1 MSPRELDEDDVR
13 IRPGRSSRPRTRTRP
28 AHEDSSA
35 ATVVTV
41 DRGRYRL
48 RVDGGALVT
57 AVRAR
62 ELGRRAVVVGD
73 RVAVVGDLS
82 GGPDALGR
90 IVRIEPRTSLLRR
103 TPDDSDPVERAV
115 VANADLLV
123 VVTAL
128 ADPPPRPRLIDR
140 CLVAAYDGGLEPL
153 LCLTKSDLASPEELL
168 GLYRPLGVEAVV
180 TGAGTGV
187 DELAA
192 RLAGRVSVLF
202 GQSGVGKSTLVNQ
215 LVPDAQRAVGDV
227 SGIGKGRHTSSSVI
241 ALELP
246 GGGTVIDT
254 PGVRSFGLGA
264 VTPARVLAAFPDLA
278 DAAAHCPPGC
288 SHLPGTAGC
297 ALDATEATPERLDS
311 LRRLLVAL
319 DEGSSPGS

>member
-13 IRPGRSSRPRTRTRP
+13 VRPGRSSRPRTRIRP
-28 AHEDSSA
+28 GHEDASA
-35 ATVVTV
+35 AVVVTV

-48 RVDGGALVT
+48 RTDDGSLVT

-73 RVAVVGDLS
+73 RVGVVGDVS
-82 GGPDALGR
+82 GGADALAR
-90 IVRIEPRTSLLRR
+90 VVRIEPRSSLLRR
-103 TPDDSDPVERAV
+103 TPDDNDPVERAV
-115 VANADLLV
+115 VANAEILV

-153 LCLTKSDLASPEELL
+153 LCLTKSDLASPEKLL
-168 GLYRPLGVEAVV
+168 ALYRPLGVEAVV
-180 TGAGTGV
+180 TGAGSGV
-187 DELAA
+187 VVLAE
-192 RLAGRVSVLF
+192 RLNGRTSVLF

-215 LVPDAQRAVGDV
+215 LVPAAYRTVGVV
-227 SGIGKGRHTSSSVI
+227 SGVGKGRHISSSAI

-246 GGGTVIDT
+246 AGGTVIDT

-278 DAAAHCPPGC
+278 VAAEECPPGC
-288 SHLPGTAGC
+288 AHLPGTRDC
-297 ALDATEATPERLDS
+297 ALDQAPVPAARLDS
-311 LRRLLVAL
+311 LRRLLGAVSGE
-319 DEGSSPGS
+319 D